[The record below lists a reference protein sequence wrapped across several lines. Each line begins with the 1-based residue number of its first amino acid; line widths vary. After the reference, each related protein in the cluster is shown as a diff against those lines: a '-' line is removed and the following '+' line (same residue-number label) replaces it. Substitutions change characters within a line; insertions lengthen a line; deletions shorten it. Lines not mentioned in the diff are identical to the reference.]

1 MQTRK
6 VKRKGKS
13 RSLPS
18 VTGYFSVSVANKST
32 INMICILCLGIPLE
46 KYLGECEAKMTRRF
60 GGHLCDKHILITKQ
74 FLA

>member
-6 VKRKGKS
+6 GKRKGGS

-18 VTGYFSVSVANKST
+18 GSGDFSVSVANKSI

-46 KYLGECEAKMTRRF
+46 KYLGESEAKMNQRF
-60 GGHLCDKHILITKQ
+60 GGHLCDKCILITKC